1 MLKALEAARE
11 SLSRVEH
18 LGGLY
23 SALQS
28 LTTSAIDSSDL
39 LRAQVVLAV
48 SVLDF
53 YIHELTVAGM
63 LEVVRGVRPT
73 TPSFDKY
80 RVSVGAMLGGY
91 QIGSFDWFEADVREK
106 HSFLSFQQPDKI
118 ADAIRL
124 FSGVKIWEVVA
135 EKIGDKAV
143 KARLRLIVDRR
154 NKIAHEADISP
165 TFPGERWPITQEDVT
180 GIRVFIAKVVEAIHE
195 SVTEDLPK
203 K

>member
-11 SLSRVEH
+11 SLLRVEH

-23 SALQS
+23 TALQS

-48 SVLDF
+48 SALDF
-53 YIHELTVAGM
+53 YIHEVTVMGM
-63 LEVVRGVRPT
+63 LEVMKGERAS
-73 TPSFDKY
+73 TPAFDKS
-80 RVSVGAMLGGY
+80 RVSVGAMLGGMQTQTY
-91 QIGSFDWFEADVREK
+91 DWFEADVRER

-124 FSGVKIWEVVA
+124 FSGVKLWESVA
-135 EKIGDKAV
+135 AIVGDNDV
-143 KARLRLIVDRR
+143 KDRLRLIVDRR

-165 TFPGERWPITQEDVT
+165 SYPGERWPITQSDVAEIT
-180 GIRVFIAKVVEAIHE
+180 LFIRGIVEAIHV
-195 SVTEDLPK
+195 SVASK
-203 K
+203 

>member
-11 SLSRVEH
+11 SLLRVEH

-48 SVLDF
+48 SALDF
-53 YIHELTVAGM
+53 YIHEVTVAGM
-63 LEVVRGVRPT
+63 LEVIKGDRPS
-73 TPSFDKY
+73 TPAFDKN
-80 RVSVGAMLGGY
+80 RISAGAMLSGM
-91 QIGSFDWFEADVREK
+91 QSQTFDWFEADVRER

-124 FSGVKIWEVVA
+124 FSNVKLWDVVA
-135 EKIGDKAV
+135 EKIGDKGV
-143 KARLRLIVDRR
+143 KDRLRLIVDRR
-154 NKIAHEADISP
+154 NKIAHEADKSP
-165 TFPGERWPITQEDVT
+165 SFPGERWPITQADVAE
-180 GIRVFIAKVVEAIHE
+180 IRVFIGLVVEAIHE
-195 SVTEDLPK
+195 SLASK
-203 K
+203 

>member
-11 SLSRVEH
+11 SLLRVEH

-48 SVLDF
+48 SALDF
-53 YIHELTVAGM
+53 YIHEVTVMGM
-63 LEVVRGVRPT
+63 LEVMKGERPS
-73 TPSFDKY
+73 TPAFDKS
-80 RVSVGAMLGGY
+80 RVSVGAMLGGMQTQTY
-91 QIGSFDWFEADVREK
+91 DWFEADVRER

-124 FSGVKIWEVVA
+124 FSGVKLWESVA
-135 EKIGDKAV
+135 AIVGDNDV
-143 KARLRLIVDRR
+143 KDRLRLTVDRR

-165 TFPGERWPITQEDVT
+165 SYPGERWPITQSDVT
-180 GIRVFIAKVVEAIHE
+180 EITLLIRGIVEAIHV
-195 SVTEDLPK
+195 SVASK
-203 K
+203 

>member
-11 SLSRVEH
+11 SLLRVEH

-48 SVLDF
+48 SALDF
-53 YIHELTVAGM
+53 YIHEVTVMGM
-63 LEVVRGVRPT
+63 LEVLKGERPS
-73 TPSFDKY
+73 TPAFDKS
-80 RVSVGAMLGGY
+80 RVSVGAMLGGMQTQTY
-91 QIGSFDWFEADVREK
+91 DWFEADVRER

-124 FSGVKIWEVVA
+124 FSGVKLWESVA
-135 EKIGDKAV
+135 AIVGDNDV
-143 KARLRLIVDRR
+143 KDRLRLTVDRR

-165 TFPGERWPITQEDVT
+165 SYPGERWPITQSDVT
-180 GIRVFIAKVVEAIHE
+180 EITLLIRGIVEAIHV
-195 SVTEDLPK
+195 SVASK
-203 K
+203 

>member
-11 SLSRVEH
+11 SLLRVEH

-48 SVLDF
+48 SALDF
-53 YIHELTVAGM
+53 YIHEVTVMGM
-63 LEVVRGVRPT
+63 LEVMKGERAS
-73 TPSFDKY
+73 TPAFDKS
-80 RVSVGAMLGGY
+80 RVSVGAMLGGMQTQTY
-91 QIGSFDWFEADVREK
+91 DWFEADVRER

-124 FSGVKIWEVVA
+124 FSGVKLWESVA
-135 EKIGDKAV
+135 AIVGDNDV
-143 KARLRLIVDRR
+143 KDRLRLTVDRR

-165 TFPGERWPITQEDVT
+165 SYPGERWPITQSDVT
-180 GIRVFIAKVVEAIHE
+180 EITLLIRGIVEAIHV
-195 SVTEDLPK
+195 SVASK
-203 K
+203 

>member
-11 SLSRVEH
+11 SLLRVEH

-48 SVLDF
+48 SALDF
-53 YIHELTVAGM
+53 YIHEVTVMGM
-63 LEVVRGVRPT
+63 LEVMKGERPS
-73 TPSFDKY
+73 TPAFDKS
-80 RVSVGAMLGGY
+80 RVSVGAMLGGMQTQTY
-91 QIGSFDWFEADVREK
+91 DWFEADVRER

-124 FSGVKIWEVVA
+124 FSGVKLWESVA
-135 EKIGDKAV
+135 AIVGDNDV
-143 KARLRLIVDRR
+143 KDRLRLIVDRR

-165 TFPGERWPITQEDVT
+165 SYPGERWPITQSDVT
-180 GIRVFIAKVVEAIHE
+180 EITLLIRGIVEAIHV
-195 SVTEDLPK
+195 SVASK
-203 K
+203 